1 MGWATVKTGAVEVHQ
16 STARGVDLGEGLLA
30 RVKTTTYAGVTQAAA
45 ELLLDDWKIATEGDV
60 RISSIVYLGK
70 EIAKMTGF
78 SNISETIPAGAR
90 FTIGNDPT
98 IYRLTAAA
106 STGATAASVGLSFAP
121 PSRSV
126 SRAGTPVQFISW
138 FGNQSGIA
146 SRRIDPSGQYE
157 VTATYAEAP

>member
-1 MGWATVKTGAVEVHQ
+1 MGWATAKADAVEVHQ

-60 RISSIVYLGK
+60 RVSSFLYMGK
-70 EIAKMTGF
+70 EKIKVTGF
-78 SNISETIPAGAR
+78 ANIGEVIKAGAR
-90 FTIGNDPT
+90 FTIGNDPN
-98 IYRLTAAA
+98 IYRTTADA
-106 STGATAASVGLSFAP
+106 STGSTSASVGLPFAP
-121 PSRSV
+121 PSRSM
-126 SRAGTPVQFISW
+126 SRAGTPVQFVSYY
-138 FGNQSGIA
+138 GNQPGIA